1 MRHQGQEVRGPR
13 PQPGLPRKEVG
24 KGCGAKKAQGS
35 PKTRCPKNKGAVRWD
50 GFGCGNTYV
59 TVPFTESHGLGEK
72 PVWRE
77 FRSKRGAG

>member
-1 MRHQGQEVRGPR
+1 MSLALEVGGMGIKRVLGVRHQGQEVRGPR

-50 GFGCGNTYV
+50 GFGCGNT
-59 TVPFTESHGLGEK
+59 
-72 PVWRE
+72 
-77 FRSKRGAG
+77 